1 MKKFLITTAI
11 AAALI
16 APAAATEPA
25 CTVTSSEIVRVSKT
39 ECPVPEGRA
48 LQNATAV
55 EHIYTGLLRRFA
67 EPDGLVYWTNKLNC
81 GESLDAIV
89 RGVMA
94 SAEYRKANGR

>member
-11 AAALI
+11 AAALT
-16 APAAATEPA
+16 APAAADTA
-25 CTVTSSEIVRVSKT
+25 
-39 ECPVPEGRA
+39 CPVPEGRA